1 MTIAAQARTIA
12 EQRCEGIPVPAETQ
26 ETVPHTLPRTSGSLL
41 LLLQVV
47 LRQRRL
53 IAISAIAIALI
64 GAAVALI
71 MPRRYTA
78 TVVILPPQ
86 QSGSNSAAMLAQLG
100 NLGALASLGGG
111 LSIKNPNDLQVS
123 LLKSYTV
130 EDAMAARFGLQS
142 LYHRRYLSSTRREW
156 ERRSA
161 IDNGLK
167 DGLLRLSVTDNDPR
181 RAAVLAN
188 GWVDEYRR
196 MTASLAITEASQRR
210 LFFGHQRD
218 AARDALTRAE
228 DGLKQTEQR
237 TGVIEI
243 DGQARAMI
251 ASAAVLRAQVDA
263 KQVEIRAMRE
273 FAANQNPDLQRAE
286 QELSGMEEQLSSM
299 NAATERD
306 RGDLAMPRGKITQD
320 GLDYARALREMKYR
334 EAVYELMTRE
344 YEVASVDEARQGS
357 LVQVVDPA
365 LVPDRP
371 NSAYKI
377 WIAVGAL
384 LVALPCALLLAGAV
398 ELITVLRRYRM
409 RSGSWTAAF
418 EDACAMVWTGDVR

>member
-1 MTIAAQARTIA
+1 
-12 EQRCEGIPVPAETQ
+12 
-26 ETVPHTLPRTSGSLL
+26 
-41 LLLQVV
+41 
-47 LRQRRL
+47 
-53 IAISAIAIALI
+53 
-64 GAAVALI
+64 

-78 TVVILPPQ
+78 TAVILPPQ

-123 LLKSYTV
+123 LLKSSTV
-130 EDAMAARFGLQS
+130 EDAMAARFNLQS
-142 LYHRRYLSSTRREW
+142 LYHRRYLSSARREW

-167 DGLLRLSVTDNDPR
+167 DGLLRLSVTDGDAR
-181 RAAVLAN
+181 RAAELAN
-188 GWVDEYRR
+188 GWVEEYRR
-196 MTASLAITEASQRR
+196 ITASLAVTEAAQRK
-210 LFFGHQRD
+210 LFFGHERD

-263 KQVEIRAMRE
+263 KQVEIGAMRE
-273 FAANQNPDLQRAE
+273 FAASQNPDLERAE
-286 QELSGMEEQLSSM
+286 QELSGMQAQLSSM

-306 RGDLAMPRGKITQD
+306 QGDLAMPRGKITQD

-371 NSAYKI
+371 NSAYRI

-384 LVALPCALLLAGAV
+384 LAALPCALLLAGAV
-398 ELITVLRRYRM
+398 ELVTVLRRYRM
-409 RSGSWTAAF
+409 RSSSWAAAL
-418 EDACAMVWTGDVR
+418 EDACATVWAGGAQ